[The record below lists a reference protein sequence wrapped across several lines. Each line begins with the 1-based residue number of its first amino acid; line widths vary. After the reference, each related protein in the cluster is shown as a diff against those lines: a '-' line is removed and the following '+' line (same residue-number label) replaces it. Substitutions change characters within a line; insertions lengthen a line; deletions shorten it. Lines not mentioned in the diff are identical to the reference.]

1 MTDPR
6 MKINRTRTTDGTGP
20 VPSPSLS
27 LIIAVY
33 NKPDFLEK
41 IFLSLQNQTMK
52 NFEIVVADDGSGPE
66 ISDVITRYAPS
77 FPLPIRH
84 VRHDNKGFRKTVIAN
99 KAVTAASAEYLVFID
114 GDCVLHHRFLESHF
128 RHRRMRTVLAG
139 RRVMLDKGIT
149 DRLTN
154 EDVASR
160 RIERP
165 WFWWRH
171 CLRPSDRKHGLFVP
185 GLFFAEHVLKKNYS
199 FYGSNFS
206 VFKKDYLAVNGYDER
221 IIGRGIEDDN
231 LRERLKLSGVTIR
244 SVTREAL
251 QYHLYHLSSPVPHD
265 PQTIREFCY
274 PEKAWVDEGLRQ
286 KSGKPDL

>member
-1 MTDPR
+1 MD
-6 MKINRTRTTDGTGP
+6 INRTRTTDGAGR
-20 VPSPSLS
+20 VPPPSLS
-27 LIIAVY
+27 LIIAVF

-52 NFEIVVADDGSGPE
+52 NFEIIIADDGSGPE
-66 ISDVITRYAPS
+66 IAEVITGYAPS
-77 FPLPIRH
+77 FPFPIRH

-114 GDCVLHHRFLESHF
+114 GDCVLHHRFLERHF
-128 RHRRMRTVLAG
+128 RHRREGTVLAG
-139 RRVMLDKGIT
+139 RRVMLDSDIT
-149 DRLTN
+149 GRLTN
-154 EDVASR
+154 DDIALR

-171 CLRPSDRKHGLFVP
+171 CVSSSDRKHGLFVP
-185 GLFFAEHVLKKNYS
+185 GLFSAENLLKKNYS

-206 VFKKDYLAVNGYDER
+206 VFKEDYLAVNGYDER
-221 IIGRGIEDDN
+221 IVGRGIEDDN

-251 QYHLYHLSSPVPHD
+251 QYHLYHVSNPVPHN
-265 PQTIREFCY
+265 PEAIREFCY
-274 PEKAWVDEGLRQ
+274 PEKAWVEKGLRQ
-286 KSGKPDL
+286 KGGKPDL